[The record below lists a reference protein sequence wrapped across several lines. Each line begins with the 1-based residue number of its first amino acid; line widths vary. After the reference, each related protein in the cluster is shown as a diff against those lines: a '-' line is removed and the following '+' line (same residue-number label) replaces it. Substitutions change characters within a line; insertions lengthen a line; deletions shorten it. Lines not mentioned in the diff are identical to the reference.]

1 MAVAEDGEEKI
12 RQKIGPVQK
21 QSVIKM
27 ETVMKPKLES
37 YMLNARRNPDR
48 PLLASRWGD
57 LQSFSA
63 DARQMIADMQ
73 EIYEDT
79 GHPKALAIIQ
89 QIERDMHE
97 KYLAEEFYQSEEIN
111 EVLRR
116 PHLFPSAVVSWIK
129 FYRDKENEL

>member
-1 MAVAEDGEEKI
+1 
-12 RQKIGPVQK
+12 
-21 QSVIKM
+21 
-27 ETVMKPKLES
+27 
-37 YMLNARRNPDR
+37 MLNARRNPNR
-48 PLLASRWGD
+48 PLVADRWGD